1 MPESYQ
7 GSHQQYDAICQ
18 SNVMVPMRDGVRL
31 ATDIYLPALDGQPAS
46 GKFPVIL
53 ERTPYDK
60 AGSGNVTNGTY
71 YARRGY
77 VCAIQ
82 DVRGRFVSEGE
93 WYPFAKEAPD
103 GYDTVEWLA
112 AQEWSDGQV
121 GTMGASYCGSDQ
133 SALAT
138 LNPPHLSTM
147 IVAVGASNYYHCS
160 MRQNGALEQR
170 L

>member
-18 SNVMVPMRDGVRL
+18 SNIMIPMRDGVHL
-31 ATDIYLPALDGQPAS
+31 ATDIYLPALGGQPAS

-60 AGSGNVTNGTY
+60 AASGNVTNGNY

-82 DVRGRFVSEGE
+82 DVRGRFASDGD
-93 WYPFAKEAPD
+93 WYPFAKEAPMATIQWNGSPPRSGVMD
-103 GYDTVEWLA
+103 RWARWVGPIA
-112 AQEWSDGQV
+112 A
-121 GTMGASYCGSDQ
+121 
-133 SALAT
+133 AT
-138 LNPPHLSTM
+138 SPH
-147 IVAVGASNYYHCS
+147 
-160 MRQNGALEQR
+160 
-170 L
+170 